1 MKSLRCVKGMHDVLP
16 PEMPKWHFLE
26 NQFRTLVNRYGFEEI
41 RTPIIEPLEL
51 FVRGIGDATDIV
63 EKEMYAFEDK
73 GNAQL
78 ALRPEG
84 TASVVRS
91 FLQHNFENLSPVSKL
106 YYLGP
111 MFRRERPAKG
121 RYRQFYQ
128 AGVEL
133 MGVSE
138 ATADAEVISMAVQFV
153 EELGIESVQVQIN
166 SLGDKE
172 DRPRYREALVD
183 FLSEKKEALCSD
195 CSRRLETNPLR
206 ILDCKVPQC
215 IDAVS
220 GSPSVLEFL
229 SEDSRHHFE
238 ELQKYLKL
246 YGVSFTVNPQ
256 MVRGLD
262 YYTRTIFEIQGAGDL
277 LGAQSTIVGG
287 GRYNGLVKQLGGR
300 DTATIGFAFGI
311 ERLLL
316 LLGDNARQET
326 RKTVFVAGV
335 GEGDAERAIIVGHML
350 RKAGLNVEVP
360 YRQGSLRA
368 QLKRADKSG
377 ASVAVIA
384 GEEEYARNAVML
396 RNLQSGEQKEVG
408 MEILPEKIRELL

>member
-1 MKSLRCVKGMHDVLP
+1 MKRLRCVKGMHDVLP
-16 PEMPKWHFLE
+16 REMPKWHFLE

-41 RTPIIEPLEL
+41 RTPIVEPLEL

-91 FLQHNFENLSPVSKL
+91 FLQHNFETLSPVSRL

-138 ATADAEVISMAVQFV
+138 ATADAEVISMAVQFL
-153 EELGIESVQVQIN
+153 EELGIENVQVQIN

-172 DRPRYREALVD
+172 DRPRYREALVA

-195 CSRRLETNPLR
+195 CSRRLQTNPLR
-206 ILDCKVPQC
+206 VLDCKVPQC

-229 SEDSRHHFE
+229 SEVSQLHFE

-316 LLGDNARQET
+316 LLGDSARQET

-335 GEGDAERAIIVGHML
+335 GEGDGERAIVIGHML

>member
-1 MKSLRCVKGMHDVLP
+1 MKSLRCVKGMHDILP
-16 PEMPKWHFLE
+16 TEMPRWHYLE
-26 NQFRTLVNRYGFEEI
+26 NKFRSLVTRYGYEEI
-41 RTPIIEPLEL
+41 RTPIVEPLDL
-51 FVRGIGDATDIV
+51 FVRGIGDDTDIV

-73 GNAQL
+73 GNAHL

-91 FLQHNFENLSPVSKL
+91 FLQHNLENLSPVSKL

-111 MFRRERPAKG
+111 MFRRERPARG

-128 AGVEL
+128 AGIEL

-138 ATADAEVISMAVQFV
+138 ATADAEVIGMAVQFV
-153 EELGIESVQVQIN
+153 EELGIENVQVQIN
-166 SLGDKE
+166 SLGDRD
-172 DRPRYREALVD
+172 DRPRYREALVE
-183 FLSEKKEALCSD
+183 FLSEKTEVLCSD
-195 CSRRLETNPLR
+195 CSRRLHSNPLR
-206 ILDCKVPQC
+206 VLDCKVPQC

-220 GSPSVLEFL
+220 GAPSVLEFL
-229 SEDSRHHFE
+229 SEDAQNHFN
-238 ELQKYLKL
+238 ELQRYLKI
-246 YGVSFTVNPQ
+246 YNVPFSVNPQ

-262 YYTRTIFEIQGAGDL
+262 YYTRTIFEIQGSGEL

-316 LLGDNARQET
+316 LLGDAAGKESRQ
-326 RKTVFVAGV
+326 TVFVAGV
-335 GEGDAERAIIVGHML
+335 GEGDAERAIIIGHML

-384 GEEEYARNAVML
+384 GEEEYTRSSVML

-408 MEILPEKIRELL
+408 IDILPEKIRELL

>member
-16 PEMPKWHFLE
+16 QEIPKWHFLE

-41 RTPIIEPLEL
+41 RTPIVEPLEL

-91 FLQHNFENLSPVSKL
+91 FLQHNFENLSPVSRL

-153 EELGIESVQVQIN
+153 EELGIENVQVQIN

-195 CSRRLETNPLR
+195 CSRRIQTNPLR

-229 SEDSRHHFE
+229 SEDSQHHFE

-316 LLGDNARQET
+316 LLGDSARRET

-335 GEGDAERAIIVGHML
+335 GEGDAERAIVIGHML

>member
-16 PEMPKWHFLE
+16 QEMPKWHFLE
-26 NQFRTLVNRYGFEEI
+26 NQFRALVNRYGFEEI
-41 RTPIIEPLEL
+41 RTPIVEPLEL

-91 FLQHNFENLSPVSKL
+91 FLQHNFENLSPISRL

-153 EELGIESVQVQIN
+153 EELGIENVHVQIN

-172 DRPRYREALVD
+172 DRPKYREALVD
-183 FLSEKKEALCSD
+183 FLSQKKEALCSD
-195 CSRRLETNPLR
+195 CSRRLQTNPLR
-206 ILDCKVPQC
+206 VLDCKVPQC

-229 SEDSRHHFE
+229 SEDSQHHFE

-316 LLGDNARQET
+316 LLGDSARQET

-335 GEGDAERAIIVGHML
+335 GEGDAERAIVIGHML

>member
-1 MKSLRCVKGMHDVLP
+1 MHDVLP
-16 PEMPKWHFLE
+16 SEMPKWHFLE
-26 NQFRTLVNRYGFEEI
+26 NRFRTLVNRYGYEEI
-41 RTPIIEPLEL
+41 RTPIVEPLEL
-51 FVRGIGDATDIV
+51 FVRGIGDSTDIV

-133 MGVSE
+133 MGISE

-153 EELGIESVQVQIN
+153 EELGIENVQVQIN

-172 DRPRYREALVD
+172 DRPKYREALVD
-183 FLSEKKEALCSD
+183 FLSEKKEVLCSD
-195 CSRRLETNPLR
+195 CSRRLQMNPLR
-206 ILDCKVPQC
+206 VLDCKVPQC

-229 SEDSRHHFE
+229 SEDSQHHFE
-238 ELQKYLKL
+238 ELKEYLKL
-246 YGVSFTVNPQ
+246 LGVSFTVNPQ

-262 YYTRTIFEIQGAGDL
+262 YYTRTIFELQGAGDL

-316 LLGDNARQET
+316 LLGDSAGQET

-335 GEGDAERAIIVGHML
+335 GEGDAERAIVIGHML

-396 RNLQSGEQKEVG
+396 RDLQSGEQKEVG